1 MKNVTQSSFDYLVC
15 PSDCSNQPGE
25 QKAEGNV

>member
-1 MKNVTQSSFDYLVC
+1 MKNMTQSSFDYLAC
-15 PSDCSNQPGE
+15 PSYYSNQPGE